1 MRILFVCE
9 NYIPHYGGAEV
20 VFKNLAENYVKLGH
34 EVSLVTHRLKDTK
47 TEEKINGVQVYRV
60 NSLNSRYVFTF
71 TALLK
76 AIKLARKHDLIQT
89 TTFNGAPPA
98 WVASKIARKPVVLTV
113 HEVWVGKWK
122 ELTSFP
128 RWKCLIHDL
137 LEKAIYLL
145 SYDHYICVSKA
156 TKNDLLNLKL
166 PRKIPT
172 SKIETIYNGLDYE
185 FWNEKDLDQQKI
197 KAIKRDLGLENK
209 FVYFAW
215 GRPGESKGFEY
226 LIQAVPLISQQLPN
240 SVLVLMFGSIDKY
253 PQKYAQLMALIRNL
267 NLQDKIRIIPPVSHQ
282 QLRYY
287 LKAFDCAV
295 IPSIAE
301 GFGFNAVE
309 AITMG
314 IPAVVSKAGSLPE
327 IVSGKYL
334 LFESRNSVDLAEK
347 VILIAQGKY
356 NQEAVRKYDWETSVK
371 KYLEVYQRLLS
382 NHKNESNLKS

>member
-1 MRILFVCE
+1 MRILFICE

-34 EVSLVTHRLKDTK
+34 EVSLITHRLKNTK
-47 TEEKINGVQVYRV
+47 KEETIKGVQVHRV
-60 NSLNSRYVFTF
+60 DSLNSRYIFTF

-98 WVASKIARKPVVLTV
+98 WLAGKIARKPVVITV

-128 RWKCLIHDL
+128 RWKCFLHDL
-137 LEKAIYLL
+137 LEKAIYILP
-145 SYDHYICVSKA
+145 YNYYVCVSNA
-156 TKNDLLNLKL
+156 TKKDLLNLKL
-166 PRKIPT
+166 PRKIST
-172 SKIETIYNGLDYE
+172 SKVETIYNGLDYE
-185 FWNEKDLDQQKI
+185 FWNDKDLDQQKVKTI
-197 KAIKRDLGLENK
+197 KKELGLENK
-209 FVYFAW
+209 FVYFSW

-226 LIQAVPLISQQLPN
+226 LIQAVPLIFQQLPN
-240 SVLVLMFGSIDKY
+240 SVLVLMFGSVEKY
-253 PQKYAQLMALIRNL
+253 PQKHAQLMALIKKL
-267 NLQDKIRIIPPVSHQ
+267 NLQDKIKIIPSVPHQ

-314 IPAVVSKAGSLPE
+314 IPAVISNAGALPE

-334 LFESRNSVDLAEK
+334 LFESRNSADLAKK
-347 VILIAQGKY
+347 VILVAQGKY
-356 NQEAVRKYDWETSVK
+356 NQEAIRKYDWETSVNN
-371 KYLEVYQRLLS
+371 YLEVYYKLYS
-382 NHKNESNLKS
+382 KH